1 MKGYFLIV
9 TILVAI
15 VSILVTLNVF
25 FQQSLQMEIAEQ
37 FNKEQLLLSRSIAN
51 NIRSYLQFMKEEAL
65 EVAHELAEK
74 PYTSKATF
82 DEITQEEMKHKGVLK
97 AVTGLISPDGETV
110 AINGN
115 RDLIKYVLPEI
126 ASTGKALANKNAVL
140 ISAPES
146 VTIVAPVYRK
156 NRLCDIIFI
165 SFAVTDIANH
175 FLENVRAESSGYAW
189 MINRNGNLLYHPT
202 HPEMIGRNLYKADA
216 SCFKCHLSFDFEKKM
231 LEGKSGNYGRYI
243 APHGEDKIL
252 AFADVDKDSLSWLV
266 VMSAPYSDITRVT
279 GQSMKLY
286 SYLIISIFIATTVV
300 SAILI
305 IMNKKRIQ
313 AIELEKRQKE
323 LEHYAQNLEN
333 KVSERTAEL
342 KGEKEK
348 LDTIVSTIGGGLVL
362 MDKDS
367 KIQWTNNA
375 IREMA
380 GIDITGMYCED
391 VCRDCH
397 ISGTYTKDGV
407 ETMVMSNLFGKN
419 NIFFQVTTAPIKSD
433 DGAVHGYIRLVQ
445 DITEIKKMEEQII
458 HSEKLASIGRLAAGI
473 AHEIGN
479 PMTSIFSF
487 VQILRES
494 EEDNFKKESLDTIYF
509 HVSRVSEILKQ
520 LSGFSKMPA
529 GEPKECRINEVIE
542 TSLNLI
548 QYDKKAKNVTI
559 KKDLN
564 DNIPVLTLDGNQ
576 LSQVFVNLILNAF
589 DAIIEDGILEV
600 RSHVADN
607 NVLIEFRDTGVGIS
621 KGDLARIFDPFHTTK
636 EKGTG
641 LGLAVSY
648 NIIKKMN
655 GTLSV
660 ESEQGKGTTFLIA
673 LPLKGHIENES

>member
-9 TILVAI
+9 SIIVAI
-15 VSILVTLNVF
+15 ISILVTLNVF

-37 FNKEQLLLSRSIAN
+37 FNKEQLLLSKSIAN
-51 NIRSYLQFMKEEAL
+51 NIRSYIQFMKEEAL

-74 PYTSKATF
+74 PYTTKATF
-82 DEITQEEMKHKGVLK
+82 EDLTKEEMKHKGVLK
-97 AVTGLISPDGETV
+97 AVTGLIGTDGKIAV
-110 AINGN
+110 INGN
-115 RDLIKYVLPEI
+115 GDLIKQVLPQI
-126 ASTGKALANKNAVL
+126 ISTGKSLPNKDAALIN
-140 ISAPES
+140 APENI
-146 VTIVAPVYRK
+146 TIVAPVFRK
-156 NRLCDIIFI
+156 NRLNDIIFI
-165 SFAVTDIANH
+165 SFAVKDIANH

-189 MINRNGNLLYHPT
+189 MINRNGDLLYHPT
-202 HPEMIGRNLYKADA
+202 HPEMIGRNLYKADD

-252 AFADVDKDSLSWLV
+252 AFADVDRESLSWLV
-266 VMSAPYSDITRVT
+266 VMSSPYSDITRVT

-286 SYLIISIFIATTVV
+286 SYLIISIFVATTLV

-313 AIELEKRQKE
+313 AIELEKRQRE
-323 LEHYAQNLEN
+323 LEHYTQDLEN

-362 MDKDS
+362 MDKDGR
-367 KIQWTNNA
+367 IQWTNNT
-375 IREMA
+375 IKDMA
-380 GIDITGMYCED
+380 GIDINGMYCED

-397 ISGTYTKDGV
+397 ISGTYTKDGI
-407 ETMVMSNLFGKN
+407 ETMVMSNLFGKT

-433 DGAVHGYIRLVQ
+433 DGAIHGYIRLIQ

-487 VQILRES
+487 VQLLREN
-494 EEDNFKKESLDTIYF
+494 EEDTFKKESLDTIYF
-509 HVSRVSEILKQ
+509 HVNRVSEILKQ
-520 LSGFSKMPA
+520 LSGFSRMPA
-529 GEPKECRINEVIE
+529 GEPKECRINEVID

-559 KKDLN
+559 KKDLGN
-564 DNIPVLTLDGNQ
+564 DIPVLTLDGNQ

-589 DAIIEDGILEV
+589 DAIVDEGILEV
-600 RSHVADN
+600 KSHLLGD
-607 NVLIEFRDTGVGIS
+607 NVLIEFRDTGIGIS
-621 KGDLARIFDPFHTTK
+621 KSDLARIFDPFHTTK

-660 ESEQGKGTTFLIA
+660 ESEQGKGTTFIITI
-673 LPLKGHIENES
+673 PLKGYLANEA

>member
-9 TILVAI
+9 SIIVAI
-15 VSILVTLNVF
+15 ISILVTLNVF

-65 EVAHELAEK
+65 EVAHEFAEK
-74 PYTSKATF
+74 PYTSRAIF
-82 DEITQEEMKHKGVLK
+82 EEITQEEMKHKGVLK
-97 AVTGLISPDGETV
+97 TVTGLIDSEGRV
-110 AINGN
+110 VVINGN
-115 RDLIKYVLPEI
+115 RELIGQVLPEI
-126 ASTGKALANKNAVL
+126 VSTGKALPNKNVSM

-146 VTIVAPVYRK
+146 VTIVAPVYRQ
-156 NRLCDIIFI
+156 NRLCNIIFI

-189 MINRNGNLLYHPT
+189 MINRNGDLLYHPT

-252 AFADVDKDSLSWLV
+252 AFADVDREGLSWLV
-266 VMSAPYSDITRVT
+266 VMSSPYSDITRVT

-286 SYLIISIFIATTVV
+286 SYLIISIFVATTVV

-305 IMNKKRIQ
+305 VMNKKRIQ
-313 AIELEKRQKE
+313 AIELEKRQRE
-323 LEHYAQNLEN
+323 LEHYTQDLEN
-333 KVSERTAEL
+333 KVAERTAEL

-362 MDKDS
+362 MDKDG
-367 KIQWTNNA
+367 KVQWTNNA
-375 IREMA
+375 VRDMA
-380 GIDITGMYCED
+380 GIDITGMNCED
-391 VCRDCH
+391 VCKDCH
-397 ISGTYTKDGV
+397 ISGTYIKDGI

-419 NIFFQVTTAPIKSD
+419 NVFFQVTTAPIKSD

-494 EEDNFKKESLDTIYF
+494 EEDKFKKDSLDTIYF
-509 HVSRVSEILKQ
+509 HVNRVSEILKQ

-529 GEPKECRINEVIE
+529 GEPKECHINEVIE

-559 KKDLN
+559 KKDLA

-589 DAIIEDGILEV
+589 DAIMDDGSLEV
-600 RSHVADN
+600 RSYVSN
-607 NVLIEFRDTGVGIS
+607 GNVVIAFRDTGVGIS
-621 KGDLARIFDPFHTTK
+621 KSDLARIFDPFHTTK

-655 GTLSV
+655 GTLTV
-660 ESEQGKGTTFLIA
+660 ESEQGKGATFLIT
-673 LPLKGHIENES
+673 LPLKGPISNET